1 MSNQIPE
8 RMVSE
13 SKPVRALAYVAAA
26 SVVLAGGLPPL
37 TPDQFDWI
45 GPAVGLV
52 GLVATALL
60 AVRTEGRVTPWEDVA
75 AKRTPSG
82 AIVAGPAATQPT
94 GSSAAVVSDVPA
106 GPAAPKY
113 NDPMEGDTL

>member
-1 MSNQIPE
+1 MSNTNVPPH
-8 RMVSE
+8 MVSE

-60 AVRTEGRVTPWEDVA
+60 AVRTEKQVTPWEDVA
-75 AKRTPSG
+75 AKVTPAG
-82 AIVAGPAATQPT
+82 NVIAGPASELRT
-94 GSSAAVVSDVPA
+94 GTSAEVVADVRPQSPM
-106 GPAAPKY
+106 G
-113 NDPMEGDTL
+113 DPR

>member
-1 MSNQIPE
+1 VSNQIPE

-60 AVRTEGRVTPWEDVA
+60 AVRTEGKVTPWEDVA
-75 AKRTPSG
+75 AKQTPSG
-82 AIVAGPAATQPT
+82 AIVAGPAATQPNGT
-94 GSSAAVVSDVPA
+94 SVVVSSASTV
-106 GPAAPKY
+106 APKY
-113 NDPMEGDTL
+113 NDPMEGDAL